1 MGLKIFSNNMDEP
14 DLNNVVKN
22 TDIDPLKATLE
33 KISQKA
39 EKYKNQQNN
48 DLETEDEFAIN
59 TLERVHIFY
68 MFAVIQIILAI
79 ILGVYQIIS
88 FRKVLTLQ

>member
-1 MGLKIFSNNMDEP
+1 MDEP